1 MPLFIYIT
9 CASEDEAER
18 IASALLDERLIACAN
33 ILPGMRSLYLWK
45 GRREQAQETAL
56 ICKTMTDRLDAL
68 TEKIREL
75 HSYETP
81 CVTVFP
87 ITGGNPDFLAWIEES
102 TRPLP

>member
-18 IASALLDERLIACAN
+18 IASALLDERLVACAN

-45 GRREQAQETAL
+45 GKREQARETVL
-56 ICKTMTDRLDAL
+56 ICKSMEDRLEAL
-68 TEKIREL
+68 TKKICAL

-81 CVTVFP
+81 CVTALP

-102 TRPLP
+102 TSPLP

>member
-18 IASALLDERLIACAN
+18 IASALLDERLVACAN

-45 GRREQAQETAL
+45 GKREQL
-56 ICKTMTDRLDAL
+56 ICKSMEDRLEAL
-68 TEKIREL
+68 TKKICAL

-81 CVTVFP
+81 CVTALP

-102 TRPLP
+102 TCPLP